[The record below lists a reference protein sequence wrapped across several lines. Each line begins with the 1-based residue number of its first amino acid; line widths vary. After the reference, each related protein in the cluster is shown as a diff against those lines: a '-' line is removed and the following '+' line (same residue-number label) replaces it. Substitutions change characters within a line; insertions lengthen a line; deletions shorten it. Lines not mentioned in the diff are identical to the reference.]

1 MIKVRGNYCTRG
13 DSNKNRILLFLMVM
27 RVVVPS
33 SIYINVFHY
42 SIHKY
47 LLSENMKVVHL
58 HRCRKTK
65 HPSSI
70 FLMIFNK

>member
-13 DSNKNRILLFLMVM
+13 DSNKNRILLFLMVV

-47 LLSENMKVVHL
+47 FLSENMKVVHL
-58 HRCRKTK
+58 HRCRKTN
-65 HPSSI
+65 I
-70 FLMIFNK
+70 LAQFF